1 MNSLIKHLIAL
12 IIVTLAFVPTHLSAN
27 QQAYIPEKYRGI
39 ILNAPE
45 PDFPASTELRQLGQ
59 GIYRLVIN
67 PKTGLAD
74 EVKVLQSSS
83 ARKLDAAAV
92 MAFMQWKFK
101 PGALK
106 EIDVPLSFLHRQVT
120 ADLKNAAS
128 R

>member
-1 MNSLIKHLIAL
+1 MNILIRHLIAFA
-12 IIVTLAFVPTHLSAN
+12 IVTVAIVPAHLDAG
-27 QQAYIPEKYRGI
+27 QQAYIPEKYKGI

-59 GIYRLVIN
+59 GIYRLTIN
-67 PKTGLAD
+67 QKTGLAD

-83 ARKLDAAAV
+83 AKKLDAVAV

-106 EIDVPLSFLHRQVT
+106 EIDVPMSFLHRQIT
-120 ADLKNAAS
+120 ADLRNAAS

>member
-1 MNSLIKHLIAL
+1 MTFLIKHLIAVA
-12 IIVTLAFVPTHLSAN
+12 IITLAFVPTHLSAS

-45 PDFPASTELRQLGQ
+45 PDFPASTTMRQLGQ
-59 GIYRLVIN
+59 GVYRLVIN
-67 PKTGLAD
+67 PKTGMAD

-83 ARKLDAAAV
+83 TRKLDAAAV

-101 PGALK
+101 PGSIK
-106 EIDVPLSFLHRQVT
+106 EIDVPLSFLHRQIT
-120 ADLKNAAS
+120 ADLKKAAS